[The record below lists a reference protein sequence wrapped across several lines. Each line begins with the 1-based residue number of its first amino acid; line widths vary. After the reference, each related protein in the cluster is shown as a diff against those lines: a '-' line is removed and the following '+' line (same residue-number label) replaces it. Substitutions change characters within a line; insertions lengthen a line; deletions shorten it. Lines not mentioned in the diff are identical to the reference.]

1 MTDEERLLY
10 LRGLSDG
17 SVVSLGFERAR
28 AEWAALTAGMTAE
41 ERREALGVVL
51 GVMLHERTQTGPLGA
66 LAATSE
72 APGSARHP
80 ASEKRPRE

>member
-10 LRGLSDG
+10 LRGLASGD
-17 SVVSLGFERAR
+17 VISLGFERAR
-28 AEWAALTAGMTAE
+28 AEWAALTAGMNAE

-51 GVMLHERTQTGPLGA
+51 GVMLHVQTQTGPLGA

-72 APGSARHP
+72 APGSAHRP